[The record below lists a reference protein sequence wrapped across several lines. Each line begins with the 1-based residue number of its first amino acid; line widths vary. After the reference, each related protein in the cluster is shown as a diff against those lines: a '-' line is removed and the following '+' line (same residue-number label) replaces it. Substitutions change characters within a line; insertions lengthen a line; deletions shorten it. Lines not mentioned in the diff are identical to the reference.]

1 MNHIYRIVW
10 NHATSC
16 FQAVTE
22 SAKGVG
28 KGANKVAATVQN
40 SSELTLINYLSN
52 QLKTIVKACC
62 LVCLGVSAVSAQTTV
77 TVSNT
82 VDRGWYRADGYHD
95 TTNTNTFV
103 GNYQGDGLIYHNFHV
118 YQLPTLTADQVFVSG
133 NISFNRA
140 EVLNPN
146 GNVSVPF
153 VIYGFNGNT
162 TTLQAGTGGL
172 AAYNGL
178 RSGLS
183 YGTTEG
189 LGANYSIMTT
199 NLNDAGLAGL
209 TQSQGAN
216 FIIGGELPTA
226 SVSNRVS
233 IFGYSGFA
241 LAPLNLNYIKRGV
254 GTYYWDTD
262 GAKAGAGSAT
272 SGASPNGTWG
282 LTNSDRNW
290 NDKATGV
297 GATSAWINGSDANFA
312 AGTDATGNFTVTQS
326 NNVGVRSVNYSSPQA
341 GSKLT
346 IAAGTGSQIALT
358 GDSAAGGSTSF
369 NVGNGNT
376 LDIQTA
382 LVNATPAGP
391 AGIVNKV
398 NAGNLTLSAANTY
411 TGATTIAGGT
421 LALAGSGSI
430 ASSSGVNLSAAG
442 AKFDVSGLTS
452 KATTIQDFSGVAGTT
467 VNTGATVL
475 TVGSANSTTFASEI
489 TGSGGLNKVGSGT
502 LEITGNSA
510 AFTGQN
516 TVSAGHLKV
525 NGYLG
530 GSSLDVGSGSLL
542 SGSGTVGG
550 QTTIK
555 AGGTISPGNSI
566 GTLNVAGSF
575 TQEGGST
582 YQVEVDPKST
592 SSDRIA
598 VSGSANLGGAQLSVT
613 KTSGEAYILDTK
625 YTVLTA
631 AGGVNG
637 KYTIAGDTAVSAFY
651 NLQDQYD
658 ANNVYLKVA
667 QTTSFQKAGE
677 TFNQIAT
684 GAAVQSTPTGS
695 KLHNLVGN
703 MQDFATAR
711 AAFDQM
717 SGEIYASMAG
727 ARLSDATEILQT
739 ATNRSRNAF
748 CADASPQTTDTVQ
761 TCQVNPDKAVRW
773 AQVVGSRAT
782 TNTDGNA
789 AALARNSAGLV
800 VGADMKVGDAT
811 RAGVLFNAK
820 NTSYSVNDR
829 LSSAKQQDVGV
840 GIYAS
845 GKAVEAVN
853 IDYRAGAT
861 YTHHDVT
868 ANRRVNFKGL
878 NESFKS
884 NFKASTVQVF
894 GEIGRLIAVSSNA
907 TIEPFANVVFV
918 RNDQKAFKEQA
929 VGESKD
935 LSALHAGK
943 SSQDVAYTT
952 LGMRGAV
959 DYTVGTAKLS
969 LRGLVG
975 LRHTISKNI
984 PLSRH
989 QFSQSDEF
997 TVAGVPVAKN
1007 LAVAEIGVGYDVN
1020 KQISVGVSY
1029 NGQYASGSKNHG
1041 IKVTFEYKF

>member
-16 FQAVTE
+16 YQAVTE
-22 SAKGVG
+22 SAKGQG
-28 KGANKVAATVQN
+28 KNK
-40 SSELTLINYLSN
+40 S
-52 QLKTIVKACC
+52 QLKTSKVGNQ
-62 LVCLGVSAVSAQTTV
+62 LVTSSFGNFLRISTMSAVFGLSILGGVMSQAHAQNINTAPGFLINSLGACDDCFSGAVSLGFSANLYGTTQTQVFVNNNGNITFGVGSGQYSPQAFSNPASSLATGV
-77 TVSNT
+77 T
-82 VDRGWYRADGYHD
+82 
-95 TTNTNTFV
+95 
-103 GNYQGDGLIYHNFHV
+103 GLIAPFFSDVYTSYAGSSPVTYGNSQMNGFNAFGVNWVNVGGFSARPRERNNFQAILISRPDYAAGDFDIQFNYGQIHWDESGNAV
-118 YQLPTLTADQVFVSG
+118 VGLTKGTGVAGTHYQLPGSLSDGAFLNFGTNALISGSNIGIAGRYVYRIRNGQIELSPVTSINTAK
-133 NISFNRA
+133 
-140 EVLNPN
+140 
-146 GNVSVPF
+146 PF
-153 VIYGFNGNT
+153 YSTFD
-162 TTLQAGTGGL
+162 L
-172 AAYNGL
+172 
-178 RSGLS
+178 
-183 YGTTEG
+183 G
-189 LGANYSIMTT
+189 LG
-199 NLNDAGLAGL
+199 LNTVFDGGVLRVHAASSF
-209 TQSQGAN
+209 TAN
-216 FIIGGELPTA
+216 FTINNLGGTIDA
-226 SVSNRVS
+226 DGKAAT
-233 IFGYSGFA
+233 FSGVFSDA
-241 LAPLNLNYIKRGV
+241 
-254 GTYYWDTD
+254 
-262 GAKAGAGSAT
+262 AGSR
-272 SGASPNGTWG
+272 GA
-282 LTNSDRNW
+282 
-290 NDKATGV
+290 
-297 GATSAWINGSDANFA
+297 
-312 AGTDATGNFTVTQS
+312 
-326 NNVGVRSVNYSSPQA
+326 
-341 GSKLT
+341 LT
-346 IAAGTGSQIALT
+346 IKDNS
-358 GDSAAGGSTSF
+358 AGG
-369 NVGNGNT
+369 
-376 LDIQTA
+376 
-382 LVNATPAGP
+382 
-391 AGIVNKV
+391 KV
-398 NAGNLTLSAANTY
+398 TLSAASTY
-411 TGATTIAGGT
+411 TGATTVAGGT

-467 VNTGATVL
+467 VNAGATVL

-727 ARLSDATEILQT
+727 ARLSDATEILQA
-739 ATNRSRNAF
+739 ATDRSRNAF
-748 CADASPQTTDTVQ
+748 CADASPQTPDTVQ

-800 VGADMKVGDAT
+800 VGADMKVGGAT

-853 IDYRAGAT
+853 IDYRVGAT

-878 NESFKS
+878 DESFKS
-884 NFKASTVQVF
+884 NFKASTVQFF

-907 TIEPFANVVFV
+907 TIEPFANVAFV
-918 RNDQKAFKEQA
+918 RNDQKAFNEQA

-959 DYTVGTAKLS
+959 DYTFGTAKLS

-984 PLSRH
+984 PLSTH

-1007 LAVAEIGVGYDVN
+1007 LAVAEIGVRYDVN
-1020 KQISVGVSY
+1020 EQISVGVSY
-1029 NGQYASGSKNHG
+1029 SGQYASGSKNHG
-1041 IKVTFEYKF
+1041 VKATFEYKF